1 MLSVYELISDTLVL
15 VGALGVSDGDDLNEN
30 VGNLALRQLNGML
43 AGWSTKDLINY
54 SQTTITIPA
63 PTNGNTYVSF
73 GSDGVTVPDSATRF
87 VQVKEVHIKMGVSVF
102 VPTIVTFTEY
112 DRTFTKQTTG
122 IPQICAYDY
131 QFPIAK
137 LYMWPIP
144 LGNTTVDVI
153 GVKEIGYATSFQGT
167 LDLPNW
173 WHDPIVY
180 NLAVRLGLF
189 IGSPPD
195 EQVSMFASHSLSGL
209 KQLNSK
215 MRTPNLSPDFGPTL
229 SVPYQTWAGRVV

>member
-1 MLSVYELISDTLVL
+1 MLRVYDLISDALVL

-43 AGWSTKDLINY
+43 AGWSVKDLINY

-73 GSDGVTVPDSATRF
+73 GSDGVTVTDSAIRLI
-87 VQVKEVHIKMGVSVF
+87 QVKEVHIKMGVSVF
-102 VPTIVTFTEY
+102 VPQIVTFAEY
-112 DRTFTKQTTG
+112 DRAFTKQTTG

-131 QFPIAK
+131 QFPISK

-153 GVKEIGYATSFQGT
+153 GVKELGYATSFQGT
-167 LDLPNW
+167 LDLPDW
-173 WHDPIVY
+173 WRDAIVY
-180 NLAVRLGLF
+180 NLAVRLGPF
-189 IGSPPD
+189 IGNPPD
-195 EQVSMFASHSLSGL
+195 EQVSISASHSLSGI
-209 KQLNSK
+209 KQINNK
-215 MRTPNLSPDFGPTL
+215 MRTPNLSSDFGSGL
-229 SVPYQTWAGRVV
+229 SGSYQTWAGRVV